1 MTSSTV
7 YDLIQ
12 ACRKPGCPICQLEQS
27 AVERYLD
34 NLFYESVNDG
44 QVRERLRASMGFCRE
59 HAWLAVDKRLGN
71 ALGFAIIYQ
80 DVINNILKQLE
91 SDVTPSVSKRWS
103 TLLQQ
108 IPEQVSATIQK
119 VLYALTPHKHCIACH
134 QRDKVLHTIISSFV
148 DSLNEPEAISAL
160 RASEGLCLPHLKKVF
175 ELARDLETCNLLL
188 SIHREKLE
196 SLRGELA
203 EFIRK
208 NDYRFNDEGFGAE
221 GDAWRRAVGKVTGN
235 HSR

>member
-1 MTSSTV
+1 MASSTA

-12 ACRKPGCPICQLEQS
+12 ACKKPGCPICQVEQA

-34 NLFYESVNDG
+34 NLFYESVNDV
-44 QVRERLRASMGFCRE
+44 QLREKLRTSMGFCRE

-71 ALGFAIIYQ
+71 ALGFAIIYH
-80 DVINNILKQLE
+80 DVINNTLKQLE
-91 SDVTPSVSKRWS
+91 DDATPSASKRWS

-108 IPEQVSATIQK
+108 IPEQVSAIIQK
-119 VLYALTPHKHCIACH
+119 VHYALTPHKHCVVCL
-134 QRDKVLHTIISSFV
+134 QRDKTLHTITSSFIE
-148 DSLNEPEAISAL
+148 SLNEPEMTSAL
-160 RASEGLCLPHLKKVF
+160 RSSDGLCLPHLKKVF
-175 ELARDLETCNLLL
+175 ESVRDLETCNLLL

-208 NDYRFNDEGFGAE
+208 NDYRFKDEGFGAE
-221 GDAWRRAVGKVTGN
+221 SDSWRRAVSKVTGN
-235 HSR
+235 HPG